1 MRFHLLC
8 LYIIVLEYAVVT
20 RAEEEPNYKFVFD
33 QIIPVK
39 ADEEV
44 AKITL
49 EVVRSEDGVKFSGKA
64 EQLVD
69 LDNEWTLNI
78 LLKIA
83 EDANG
88 EYNWLMPVPALR
100 VCDFMKFY
108 YRLYI
113 YELLAKYANAPSP
126 FDCPVVKNTYILKE
140 YPLVS
145 KNFNQFLQPGYYQ
158 LEVSLF
164 HENDEK
170 IKYIIEGHVE
180 EEM

>member
-8 LYIIVLEYAVVT
+8 LCLIALEYAVIT
-20 RAEEEPNYKFVFD
+20 SAEEDPNYKFVFD

-39 ADEEV
+39 EDEEV
-44 AKITL
+44 AKIKL
-49 EVVRSEDGVKFSGKA
+49 EVIRSEDGVKFSGVA

-88 EYNWLMPVPALR
+88 EYNWLMPVPALS

-126 FDCPVVKNTYILKE
+126 FDCPVVKNTYILNE

-145 KNFNQFLQPGYYQ
+145 KNFKKFLQPGYYQ
-158 LEVSLF
+158 LEVSLH

-170 IKYIIEGHVE
+170 IKYIVEGHVE
-180 EEM
+180 EE